1 MRTCR
6 SAASTPTVRDHTHIL
21 PAHISSQWR
30 DLALHKP
37 NQDAFVCQPMFH
49 NQDSFFGVFDG
60 HGTTGELCAQYARD
74 VVPALLQQ
82 HLAKNVNT
90 TQALIRAHV
99 DANTMMHSAPFDD
112 SMSGTTAISVLF
124 QTNEIHISNV
134 GDSRAIVAQE
144 ITDGAASP
152 QLVAKALSIDQTPF
166 RKDERD
172 RVKKTGARIMT
183 VDQLEGYEP
192 IHENWGLT
200 LGDEIDESG
209 DPPRIWHPHGDYPG
223 TAFTRSLGDHVSE
236 ELGVFAE
243 PEVITKTLNAHDKF
257 IVIASDG
264 VFEFLTSQAVVNI
277 VKVYKDPLDACL
289 AVVEESYNRW
299 LQFEVRTD
307 DITCIVLHV
316 EPSIAAAAA
325 SKQPPVKA
333 SKLHGRNSIIAG
345 HDVLVAMQ
353 DSLRPV
359 RGIGVDINKSWRSR
373 DTIIGGYDTTA
384 RMSMAS
390 EDNLL
395 SSSCPQEDTASLLL
409 SPPSDYDVKRHT
421 VPKSAADFARLER
434 MVQHNFLFSHL
445 TADKVPALHD
455 VLSVMQRQVVA
466 DGEVVIHQHDD
477 GDQFFLVDA
486 GRFDVRVRAA
496 PVEPEAAPTTDDSL
510 DAAYGPV
517 VHTYVA
523 SEGSHPTFGELALMY
538 SKPRAATVLATAG
551 GGTLWTIDRSAF
563 RSILVRRPLRNV
575 VQRLRNLPL
584 LRPLTVAQLNLLA
597 EQMKEVTLEAGTIV
611 FEAGASVAFGQ
622 FYLVVQGSVTIAPP
636 LPADPTTIHA
646 HDSFG
651 DFILSDTPSRTP
663 YRAVAAEDTECL
675 CISRDAF
682 EATVGNLS
690 AVVEKNNARRARK
703 SATSRAKQAAPLNGV
718 VVLAHTV
725 SQALAS
731 LSQID
736 QVRVGPTIWQD
747 LVATCRLVQFGG
759 HWLTLRSI
767 SKQTV
772 VQSHLKHQL
781 LGEQDMYV
789 ALGRDQAGVAPL
801 YGVAQTAHD
810 LHALFDVA
818 YVGVLEELVAF
829 PLSSEAAIQYYAAQ
843 LVVAVHLSKYIGASR
858 TFTICGNPE
867 YLAPEQINGQGASS
881 VIDTYVEGTECGGQ
895 HRVGQTLAT
904 DYWSLGILLY
914 EMLVGTTPF
923 QHLHH
928 DELAMFNGIVS
939 FSPDS
944 LEFPPTSSPAL
955 QALIKGL
962 LDPKPASRLGAAD
975 CFKKSADECVVPQHA
990 FFQGLQWDQ
999 LNDTNVSDAFF
1010 GWVSD
1015 VLLLY
1020 WVQAPL
1026 LAEASA
1032 KFDRLVAAPT
1042 SQALDLGVP
1051 YTGDAK
1057 WMQEF

>member
-395 SSSCPQEDTASLLL
+395 SSSCPQGDTASLLL

-538 SKPRAATVLATAG
+538 SKPRAATVLATGG

-597 EQMKEVTLEAGTIV
+597 EQMKEVTLEAV
-611 FEAGASVAFGQ
+611 MDSGQ

-759 HWLTLRSI
+759 RWLTLRSI

-881 VIDTYVEGTECGGQ
+881 VIDTYVEGTEYGGQ

-975 CFKKSADECVVPQHA
+975 CFKKSADECVVPHHA

-999 LNDTNVSDAFF
+999 LNDTN
-1010 GWVSD
+1010 
-1015 VLLLY
+1015 
-1020 WVQAPL
+1020 APL